1 MSGLPYNMSAMSD
14 RLPISVFIIAKN
26 EADRIPVAIES
37 VRDWADEVIV
47 IDSGSEDATVAV
59 SEALSARVLFNAW
72 RGYGPQK
79 VFGEGQCRN
88 AWLLN
93 IDADEEI
100 SPELAQEIRALFA
113 AGEPACSGYT
123 LPILP
128 LYPFQERGH
137 PWTAFHHPVRLY
149 RRDSAGFKDALVHD
163 SVVVH
168 EGPVG
173 RLKGMVVHRS
183 FRSLAHH
190 VDKVNG
196 YSSAQ
201 AEDLVNKGRN
211 PSLLALLLTPAFAFF
226 KQYVLRREFINGID
240 GIVVSHM
247 YAFQRFIRLAK
258 TRELNRLRRR
268 AASGAEDGQRKK
280 AAHKAP

>member
-1 MSGLPYNMSAMSD
+1 MT

-26 EADRIPVAIES
+26 EADRIPVVIRA
-37 VRDWADEVIV
+37 VRDWVDEVIV
-47 IDSGSEDATVAV
+47 IDSGSADDTVAV
-59 SEALSARVLFNAW
+59 SEALGARVVFNAW

-79 VFGEGQCRN
+79 VFGEGLCRN

-93 IDADEEI
+93 LDADEEV
-100 SPELAQEIRALFA
+100 SPRLAAELRALFQS
-113 AGEPACSGYT
+113 GEPPCVAYT

-128 LYPFQERGH
+128 LYPFQDSGH

-149 RRDSAGFKDALVHD
+149 RKDSAGFKDELVHD
-163 SVVVH
+163 SVLVH
-168 EGPVG
+168 EGRIG
-173 RLKGMVVHRS
+173 HLKGMVIHRS

-201 AEDLVNKGRN
+201 AEVLAERGRD
-211 PSLLALLLTPAFAFF
+211 PGLLTLLLTPLLAFL
-226 KQYVLRREFINGID
+226 KQYILRREFVNGVD

-258 TRELNRLRRR
+258 TREKRRLARRGR
-268 AASGAEDGQRKK
+268 
-280 AAHKAP
+280 

>member
-1 MSGLPYNMSAMSD
+1 MPYNTPTMSD

-26 EADRIPVAIES
+26 EADRIPVAIRA
-37 VRDWADEVIV
+37 VRDWVDEVIV
-47 IDSGSEDATVAV
+47 IDAGSEDDTVAV
-59 SEALSARVLFNAW
+59 SESLGARVLFNAW

-88 AWLLN
+88 NWLLN
-93 IDADEEI
+93 IDSDEEV
-100 SPELAQEIRALFA
+100 SPELAQEIRDLFVQ
-113 AGEPACSGYT
+113 GEPACSGYT
-123 LPILP
+123 VPILP
-128 LYPFQERGH
+128 LYPFQDKGH

-149 RRDSAGFKDALVHD
+149 RRDKAGFKDALVHD
-163 SVVVH
+163 TVVVH
-168 EGPVG
+168 EGG
-173 RLKGMVVHRS
+173 IGHLKGMVVHRS

-201 AEDLVNKGRN
+201 AEDMVSKGRD
-211 PSLLALLLTPAFAFF
+211 PSWLALLLLPVFAFF
-226 KQYVLRREFINGID
+226 KQYVLRREFANGID

-258 TRELNRLRRR
+258 ARELSRLRRK
-268 AASGAEDGQRKK
+268 AARKK
-280 AAHKAP
+280 P

>member
-1 MSGLPYNMSAMSD
+1 MVK
-14 RLPISVFIIAKN
+14 LPISVFIIAKD
-26 EADRIPVAIES
+26 EADRIPVVIRA

-47 IDSGSEDATVAV
+47 IDSGSEDDTVAV
-59 SEALSARVLFNAW
+59 SEKLGARAVFNAW

-88 AWLLN
+88 DWLLN
-93 IDADEEI
+93 LDADEEI
-100 SPELAQEIRALFA
+100 SPELASEIRGLFRNGDPDCVA
-113 AGEPACSGYT
+113 YT

-128 LYPFQERGH
+128 LYPFQDRGH

-149 RRDSAGFKDALVHD
+149 RRDRAGFKDELVHD
-163 SVVVH
+163 TVVVR
-168 EGPVG
+168 EGRVG
-173 RLKGMVVHRS
+173 HCKGMVIHRS

-201 AEDLVNKGRN
+201 AEVLASRGRN
-211 PSLLALLLTPAFAFF
+211 PSLLALLLTPVLAFF
-226 KQYVLRREFINGID
+226 KQYILRREFVNGVD

-258 TRELNRLRRR
+258 TRERQRLLRRR
-268 AASGAEDGQRKK
+268 DK
-280 AAHKAP
+280 